1 MSRDCVNHWRAQ
13 AVLVLTRLNGS
24 AYTDVHW
31 IATGCSPHVCFH
43 LQDLLCYQ
51 LPEHANF
58 YSELVGCMEEGA
70 AEASHH
76 GHATVTVLFNQF
88 DRLQMQ
94 RVVGNDRSSKMF
106 KSESATFLYC

>member
-1 MSRDCVNHWRAQ
+1 MSLSKGQTQGPNTQVKISQ
-13 AVLVLTRLNGS
+13 Q
-24 AYTDVHW
+24 TDTQW
-31 IATGCSPHVCFH
+31 IATGCSGLHACFY

-70 AEASHH
+70 AEASNS

-94 RVVGNDRSSKMF
+94 RTVGNQRCSKMF